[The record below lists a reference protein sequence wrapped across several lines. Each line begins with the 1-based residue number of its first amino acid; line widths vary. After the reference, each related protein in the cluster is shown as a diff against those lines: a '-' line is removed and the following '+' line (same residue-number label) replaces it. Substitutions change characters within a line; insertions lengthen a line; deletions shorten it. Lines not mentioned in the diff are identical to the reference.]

1 MYCMV
6 LQQKNHKLT
15 IFIIFAVN
23 TQKVFVCSVNTFF
36 EKKMKLSFA
45 VFSLA
50 QAGIRVGVKSYV
62 GYENPYD
69 LIILLQ

>member
-1 MYCMV
+1 MYCVV
-6 LQQKNHKLT
+6 LQQKNHKLI

-23 TQKVFVCSVNTFF
+23 IQKVFVCSVNTFF
-36 EKKMKLSFA
+36 EKMKLSFA
-45 VFSLA
+45 VFSLV